1 MDINKHDTESNTV
14 YTFRKQFIEK
24 YKQNNKDENIN
35 TIIKYSKML
44 ANIKFKCCKYDNQN
58 LEELKIYLL

>member
-14 YTFRKQFIEK
+14 YTFRKHFIEK